1 MNNPTNIKALI
12 LPELFPDFEGDMKG
26 VFIEDYLLAVHS
38 KIDTQTLYVRLRGE
52 QKGCVSEL
60 YKNKFK
66 LTRVVVCN
74 RNLPKWTKPLLYL
87 KWFWK
92 GYQYGITFK
101 STNIIHA
108 HGLVLNGLL
117 AYFISKKLN
126 IPFVV
131 TEHTGPFSRISQHPI
146 LSKIARFVGKK
157 ADKVLVVSEHQK
169 QEVLKLNIPENK
181 IIVTYNPVN
190 DIVFKPKPENILF
203 NKIAFV
209 SRLDEFKGGLRTL
222 KAFHQLLS
230 THPDYELKIVG
241 EGEEKVAIE
250 NYIEENQLQNKVKM
264 KGLLTKAE
272 IAKTLKTV
280 DFLVFPSCHETF
292 GLVVAESLC
301 CGVPVVCTNQTAPK
315 EFVNETNGILVNPD
329 DINAIYEGMLQMIK
343 NYNKYNS
350 SNISEETSKKF
361 GITTFGN
368 KLTAI
373 YQELC
378 AE

>member
-1 MNNPTNIKALI
+1 MNNPKNIKALI
-12 LPELFPDFEGDMKG
+12 LPELFPNFEGDMKG

-52 QKGCVSEL
+52 QKGCFSEL

-117 AYFISKKLN
+117 AYFISKKLK

-131 TEHTGPFSRISQHPI
+131 TEHTGPFSRIAQHPI
-146 LSKIARFVGKK
+146 LSKVARFVSKK
-157 ADKVLVVSEHQK
+157 ADKVLVVSEYQK

-181 IIVTYNPVN
+181 ITVTYNPVN
-190 DIVFKPKPENILF
+190 DIIFNPKPENILF
-203 NKIAFV
+203 NKITFV

-222 KAFHQLLS
+222 KAFHELLS

-241 EGEEKVAIE
+241 DGKEKIVIEKYIE
-250 NYIEENQLQNKVKM
+250 NNQLQNKVKM
-264 KGLLTKAE
+264 KGMLTKAE

-280 DFLVFPSCHETF
+280 DFLVFPSRHETF
-292 GLVVAESLC
+292 GLVVAEALC

-315 EFVNETNGILVNPD
+315 EFVNKTNGILVNPD
-329 DINAIYEGMLQMIK
+329 DVKAIYEGMLQMIK
-343 NYNKYNS
+343 NYNQYNFN
-350 SNISEETSKKF
+350 NISEETSKQF